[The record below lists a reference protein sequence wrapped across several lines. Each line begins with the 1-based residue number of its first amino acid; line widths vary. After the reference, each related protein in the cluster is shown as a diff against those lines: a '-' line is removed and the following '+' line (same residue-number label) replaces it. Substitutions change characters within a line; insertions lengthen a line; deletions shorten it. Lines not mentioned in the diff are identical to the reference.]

1 MATSNQKLKLLHL
14 ARILH
19 EETDEQR
26 GLTMPQIIDKLA
38 DLGIDAERKALYRDI
53 ASLEEFGFS
62 IEKLRTS
69 PVQYALVSRKFEE
82 GELLLL
88 ADAVQSSKF
97 LTKTKAEKLTRAI
110 KTLGSKRQAKS
121 LSKHLHVEGRV
132 KMQNESVFYSL
143 DAIQQA
149 MAAKRKVEFQYFK
162 YDCNKNRVP
171 QYDGRIY
178 KETPVQMVY
187 SGDCYYLIAFNDKHS
202 NFVSYRVDRM
212 LQVNVSDEA
221 ATRNADIATF
231 DVTAYQ
237 SRLFGMFSGD
247 AVRAQLLVAEDAMG
261 AVIDRFGRDVKSTPA
276 GEGFAHVNV
285 TVTESPTFFG
295 WVAQFGTLVK
305 IEQPAS
311 LKNAYIDHLKGIL
324 EDCDE

>member
-19 EETDEQR
+19 EDTDDQH
-26 GLTMPQIIDKLA
+26 GLTMPQIVEKLA

-53 ASLEEFGFS
+53 ASLEEFGFC

-69 PVQYALVSRKFEE
+69 PVQYALVSRRFEE

-88 ADAVQSSKF
+88 ADAIQSSKF
-97 LTKTKAEKLTRAI
+97 LTKTKSEKLTRSI

-121 LSKHLHVEGRV
+121 LAKHLHVEGRI

-149 MAAKRKVEFQYFK
+149 IAAKRKVEFQYFK
-162 YDCNKNRVP
+162 YDCNKNRTV
-171 QYDGRIY
+171 QHDGRIY

-187 SGDCYYLIAFNDKHS
+187 SGDCYYLVTFNDKHS
-202 NFVSYRVDRM
+202 SFVSYRVDRM
-212 LQVNVSDEA
+212 LQVTVSQES

-231 DVTAYQ
+231 DMNAYQ
-237 SRLFGMFSGD
+237 ARLFGMFSGE

-261 AVIDRFGRDVKSTPA
+261 AVIDRFGRDVKSLPT
-276 GEGFAHVNV
+276 GDGFARVNV

-311 LKNAYIDHLKGIL
+311 LKAAYVKHLQDIL
-324 EDCDE
+324 EDC